1 MNYYLDILC
10 CVRFAN
16 TKRADM
22 ILEKSES
29 TWNFMTIYDN
39 LRLKFF
45 SEISDR
51 HTLFKDLDVTS
62 KLLFLFNS
70 IDPSICRSI
79 AAFVFECMRY
89 RHDMLF
95 QKRI

>member
-1 MNYYLDILC
+1 M
-10 CVRFAN
+10 
-16 TKRADM
+16 
-22 ILEKSES
+22 SEVE
-29 TWNFMTIYDN
+29 NELHFLFFCKLYDN

-51 HTLFKDLDVTS
+51 YTLFKDLDVTS

-70 IDPSICRSI
+70 IDPSVCRSI